1 MGKSYKNISNTLDQN
16 NKNTHLSR
24 SPNFE
29 ILRVLAMLFIVFW
42 HFNIHGIMH
51 NLSGKAIFVIY
62 KSPISYINYFL
73 SEYIMI
79 ICSISVNCYVLIS
92 GYFLVKIPFKFNRI
106 TKIWFQTLFYS
117 IIICITFHIFM
128 PNTIGIKEIM
138 KSCTPIRSNEY
149 WFITKYLGMIAL
161 SPLLSKIAIVIT
173 KKEYKILLLI
183 LSILNITF
191 YSNIPFGNI
200 YGGPNSLMWFI
211 FLFFVAGYIR
221 LYKFSLPKWN
231 YGILFTLFSFI
242 IFLTII
248 SKALIEVIILKNNI
262 SYMGISYN
270 GLCFFLSLFLFL
282 WFQKHNFKKNI
293 INDLIVKI
301 APYTL
306 GIYLIHDNR
315 YMRSFLWYSG
325 IDFDKY
331 LNSSLLIPLMFS
343 FSIPIFLACAFID
356 FIRSKIFIYLQINT
370 LIDFTNSR
378 LEKFSKKIFLIIDKN
393 T

>member
-1 MGKSYKNISNTLDQN
+1 
-16 NKNTHLSR
+16 
-24 SPNFE
+24 
-29 ILRVLAMLFIVFW
+29 
-42 HFNIHGIMH
+42 
-51 NLSGKAIFVIY
+51 
-62 KSPISYINYFL
+62 
-73 SEYIMI
+73 
-79 ICSISVNCYVLIS
+79 
-92 GYFLVKIPFKFNRI
+92 
-106 TKIWFQTLFYS
+106 
-117 IIICITFHIFM
+117 
-128 PNTIGIKEIM
+128 
-138 KSCTPIRSNEY
+138 
-149 WFITKYLGMIAL
+149 
-161 SPLLSKIAIVIT
+161 
-173 KKEYKILLLI
+173 
-183 LSILNITF
+183 
-191 YSNIPFGNI
+191 
-200 YGGPNSLMWFI
+200 
-211 FLFFVAGYIR
+211 
-221 LYKFSLPKWN
+221 
-231 YGILFTLFSFI
+231 
-242 IFLTII
+242 
-248 SKALIEVIILKNNI
+248 
-262 SYMGISYN
+262 MGISYN

-343 FSIPIFLACAFID
+343 FSIGIFLACAFID